1 MIEGFDEI
9 VLAWEKHEL
18 FYKGLY
24 EKKKGN
30 PAEYRRFLS
39 QLNVEDLREEG
50 LVVPDL
56 YDTFEIYG
64 ETTPIFDLNTDIAVW
79 KHSRYTPAYLH
90 AHRYFEIVCVVSG
103 HARHRVSGEAVME
116 LQPGDICILP
126 DGVCHSLEVI
136 SDDGI
141 VINVMLKKSTFQY
154 TFFDILSSDNLL
166 SRFFQDALLEHKEN
180 KPKPEDENRIY
191 IEAVEKSLGERLGRK
206 VTITSGRK
214 KGRLQLE
221 FYDVDDLNALL
232 DLLETLPPSAKTR
245 LSKGGAEE

>member
-18 FYKGLY
+18 FYKELY

-103 HARHRVSGEAVME
+103 HARHRVSGETVME
-116 LQPGDICILP
+116 LQP
-126 DGVCHSLEVI
+126 VI
-136 SDDGI
+136 SVSCRMESAI
-141 VINVMLKKSTFQY
+141 HWKS
-154 TFFDILSSDNLL
+154 
-166 SRFFQDALLEHKEN
+166 
-180 KPKPEDENRIY
+180 
-191 IEAVEKSLGERLGRK
+191 
-206 VTITSGRK
+206 
-214 KGRLQLE
+214 
-221 FYDVDDLNALL
+221 
-232 DLLETLPPSAKTR
+232 
-245 LSKGGAEE
+245 

>member
-18 FYKGLY
+18 FYKELY

-103 HARHRVSGEAVME
+103 HARHRVSDETVME

-166 SRFFQDALLEHKEN
+166 SRFFRMHCWSTRRTIICSSV
-180 KPKPEDENRIY
+180 PEM
-191 IEAVEKSLGERLGRK
+191 RK
-206 VTITSGRK
+206 TI
-214 KGRLQLE
+214 
-221 FYDVDDLNALL
+221 
-232 DLLETLPPSAKTR
+232 R
-245 LSKGGAEE
+245 LSTVSRQCS

>member
-18 FYKGLY
+18 FYKELY

-154 TFFDILSSDNLL
+154 TSGA
-166 SRFFQDALLEHKEN
+166 Q
-180 KPKPEDENRIY
+180 
-191 IEAVEKSLGERLGRK
+191 GEQLFVLPYRK
-206 VTITSGRK
+206 
-214 KGRLQLE
+214 
-221 FYDVDDLNALL
+221 
-232 DLLETLPPSAKTR
+232 
-245 LSKGGAEE
+245 

>member
-18 FYKGLY
+18 FYKELY

-90 AHRYFEIVCVVSG
+90 AHRYFEIVCVVSDM
-103 HARHRVSGEAVME
+103 HDTASAAK
-116 LQPGDICILP
+116 LSWSCSP
-126 DGVCHSLEVI
+126 VI
-136 SDDGI
+136 SVSCRMESAI
-141 VINVMLKKSTFQY
+141 HWKS
-154 TFFDILSSDNLL
+154 
-166 SRFFQDALLEHKEN
+166 
-180 KPKPEDENRIY
+180 
-191 IEAVEKSLGERLGRK
+191 
-206 VTITSGRK
+206 
-214 KGRLQLE
+214 
-221 FYDVDDLNALL
+221 
-232 DLLETLPPSAKTR
+232 
-245 LSKGGAEE
+245 